1 MAANAEVIEVSV
13 DNVPS
18 QKAWAE
24 KLGGIDFPLLAD
36 FNPKGAVAKTYG
48 VFNED
53 RGVAMRSVFL
63 IDETGVIRNAE
74 VFPQGMIP
82 NATEI
87 LKKLAAL

>member
-24 KLGGIDFPLLAD
+24 SLGGIDFPLLAD
-36 FNPKGAVAKTYG
+36 FHPKAAVAKAYG
-48 VFNED
+48 IYNED

-63 IDETGVIRNAE
+63 IDESGVIRHSE
-74 VFPQGMIP
+74 SFPQGMIP
-82 NATEI
+82 NATEV
-87 LKKLAAL
+87 LKKLATI